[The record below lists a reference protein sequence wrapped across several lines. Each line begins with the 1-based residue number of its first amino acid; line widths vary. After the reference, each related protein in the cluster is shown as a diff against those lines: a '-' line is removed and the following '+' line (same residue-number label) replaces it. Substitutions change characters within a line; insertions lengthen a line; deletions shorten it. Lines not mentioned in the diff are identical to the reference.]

1 MGLVFVN
8 KFMMPFQLHI
18 HRIVF
23 KGFDDVAAAIVFV
36 DIGMINPQD
45 LQNPGGFKWFQYS

>member
-1 MGLVFVN
+1 MVSVFIN

-36 DIGMINPQD
+36 DIGMIKP
-45 LQNPGGFKWFQYS
+45 PGFAKPWGF